1 MNWHILLDNKNIDSQ
16 VLLLNDIMLNICRNF
31 LPYRYVNFDD
41 KDPVW
46 LNENIT
52 SEIKVKNKLFQ
63 VYVKKDRQATD
74 FWSL

>member
-1 MNWHILLDNKNIDSQ
+1 
-16 VLLLNDIMLNICRNF
+16 MLNICRNF
-31 LPYRYVNFDD
+31 LPYRYVNCDD

>member
-31 LPYRYVNFDD
+31 LPYRYVNCDN

-63 VYVKKDRQATD
+63 VYVKKDRPATD